1 MFLKS
6 LSIINN
12 SEGFV
17 IREIK
22 FHKGVNLILDETSS
36 ADRTESGNNVGKTT
50 VFRLIDFC
58 LCGDGKNI
66 YTDTEFNNTNEAV
79 EQFLTTNDII
89 IKLVLVPEIGNESEE
104 IVIERNF
111 LSRNKAV
118 KRIKRINGVDYTSKG
133 FEQELKSLLFGD
145 CTEKP
150 TFRQIISKNIRYEK
164 NRLVNTLKVLNQ
176 NTKFEEYETLF
187 LFWLGVDFSESGR
200 KQQLSSLKKT
210 EEEFQRKM
218 HKTTDLAKISQALSV
233 INSSI
238 EELEKK
244 KDDFQ
249 LNDNYSKDIEEL
261 NNIKF
266 KESQIS
272 TNISRLEFRR
282 DLINENVS
290 ALNSKQANIDTEAIK
305 VVYQEAKAI
314 IPNLQKSFENTLR
327 FHNQMI
333 DNKIK
338 FLTKDLDGL
347 LSEIDSLKLELNAW
361 LEKDKSLSFRLKS
374 LGVLEGLE
382 EIIKQLNIEYERK
395 GNYEEQKRLLEDSER
410 RLKQYEDELSEI
422 NKGLSNQKEFI
433 TNRVK
438 HFNTFFAKIS
448 KELYKED
455 FILVDKYNDRALTLT
470 VDTISSNPGTGKK
483 KGQIAA
489 FDLAYAQFAD
499 SLDIKC
505 LHFILQDQ
513 METVHS
519 NQISS
524 LFAKVV
530 EESNCQYVMTM
541 LKDKLPA
548 DLEVLPY
555 IVLTL
560 SQSEKLFKI

>member
-6 LSIINN
+6 LLIINN
-12 SEGFV
+12 TTGTT

-22 FHKGVNLILDETSS
+22 FRKGVNLILDETSS
-36 ADRTESGNNVGKTT
+36 VNRTESGNNVGKTT

-66 YTDTEFNNTNEAV
+66 YTDTEFNNTNEVV
-79 EQFLTTNDII
+79 ERFLITNDII
-89 IKLVLVPEIGNESEE
+89 IKLVLVPELGNESDE

-111 LSRNKAV
+111 LSRNNSV
-118 KRIKRINGVDYTSKG
+118 KRINGVDYTFKD
-133 FEQELKSLLFGD
+133 FEQKLKSLLFGN
-145 CTEKP
+145 CAEKP
-150 TFRQIISKNIRYEK
+150 SFRQLISKNIRYEK
-164 NRLVNTLKVLNQ
+164 NRLVNTIKVLHQ
-176 NTKFEEYETLF
+176 NTKFEEYEPLF
-187 LFWLGVDFSESGR
+187 MFWLGVDFSESGR
-200 KQQLSSLKKT
+200 KQQLLSLKKT
-210 EEEFQRKM
+210 EEGFQRKM
-218 HKTTDLAKISQALSV
+218 RKTTDLAKISQALSV

-272 TNISRLEFRR
+272 AIISRLEFRR

-314 IPNLQKSFENTLR
+314 IPNLQKSFEDTLQ

-333 DNKIK
+333 DNKIR

-347 LSEIDSLKLELNAW
+347 LTEIDNYKSELNVL
-361 LEKDKSLSFRLKS
+361 LEKDKGLSFKLKS

-410 RLKQYEDELSEI
+410 RLKQYEDELSDI
-422 NKGLSNQKEFI
+422 NNGISNQKEFI

-489 FDLAYAQFAD
+489 FDLAYVQFAD

-524 LFAKVV
+524 LFARVV
-530 EESNCQYVMTM
+530 EECNCQYVMTM
-541 LKDKLPA
+541 LKDKLPT
-548 DLEVLPY
+548 DMDVSPY
-555 IVLTL
+555 VVLTL
-560 SQSEKLFKI
+560 SQSDKLFRI

>member
-12 SEGFV
+12 SEGSV

-58 LCGDGKNI
+58 LYGDGKNI

-118 KRIKRINGVDYTSKG
+118 KRINGADYTSKG

-145 CTEKP
+145 CAEKP

-164 NRLVNTLKVLNQ
+164 NRLVNTIKVLHQ
-176 NTKFEEYETLF
+176 NTNCEEYETLF

-314 IPNLQKSFENTLR
+314 IPNLQKSFEDTLR

-347 LSEIDSLKLELNAW
+347 LSEIDSLKLELNAL
-361 LEKDKSLSFRLKS
+361 LEKDKGLSFRLKS

-382 EIIKQLNIEYERK
+382 EIIKQLNTEYERK
-395 GNYEEQKRLLEDSER
+395 GNYEEQKRLLEDSEK

-489 FDLAYAQFAD
+489 FDLAYVQFAD

-530 EESNCQYVMTM
+530 DESNCQYVMTM
-541 LKDKLPA
+541 LKDKLPT
-548 DLEVLPY
+548 DMDVSPY
-555 IVLTL
+555 VVLTL
-560 SQSEKLFKI
+560 SQSDKLFRI

>member
-12 SEGFV
+12 GESSV

-36 ADRTESGNNVGKTT
+36 ADKTESGNNVGKTT

-66 YTDTEFNNTNEAV
+66 YTDTEFGNTNVEV

-89 IKLVLVPEIGNESEE
+89 IKLVLTPGLDNESEE

-118 KRIKRINGVDYTSKG
+118 KRINGEDCSAKE
-133 FEQELKSLLFGD
+133 FELKLKSLLFGE
-145 CTEKP
+145 CSEKP

-164 NRLVNTLKVLNQ
+164 NRLVNTIKVLHQ
-176 NTKFEEYETLF
+176 NTKPEEYEPLF

-238 EELEKK
+238 DELEKK

-266 KESQIS
+266 RESQIS
-272 TNISRLEFRR
+272 ANISRLEFRR

-314 IPNLQKSFENTLR
+314 IPNLQKSFEDTLR

-333 DNKIK
+333 NNKIN

-347 LSEIDSLKLELNAW
+347 LSEIDSLKLELNAL
-361 LEKDKSLSFRLKS
+361 LEKDKGLSFKLKS

-395 GNYEEQKRLLEDSER
+395 GNYEEQKRLLEDSEK

-489 FDLAYAQFAD
+489 FDLAYLQFAD
-499 SLDIKC
+499 SLDIRC
-505 LHFILQDQ
+505 LHFVLQDQ

-541 LKDKLPA
+541 LKDKLPT
-548 DLEVLPY
+548 DMDVSPY
-555 IVLTL
+555 VVLTL
-560 SQSEKLFKI
+560 SQTDKLFRI

>member
-6 LSIINN
+6 LSILNN
-12 SEGFV
+12 SEGSV

-36 ADRTESGNNVGKTT
+36 VDRTESGNNVGKTT

-89 IKLVLVPEIGNESEE
+89 IKLVLVSELGNESEE

-118 KRIKRINGVDYTSKG
+118 KRINGDDYTAKG
-133 FEQELKSLLFGD
+133 FELKLKNLLFGD
-145 CTEKP
+145 CAEKP
-150 TFRQIISKNIRYEK
+150 TFRQIISKNFRYEK
-164 NRLVNTLKVLNQ
+164 NRLVNTIKVLHQ
-176 NTKFEEYETLF
+176 NTKFEEYEPLF

-210 EEEFQRKM
+210 EEGFQRKM
-218 HKTTDLAKISQALSV
+218 RKTTDLAKISQALSV

-272 TNISRLEFRR
+272 ANISRLEFRR

-314 IPNLQKSFENTLR
+314 IPNLQKSFEDTLR

-347 LSEIDSLKLELNAW
+347 LSEIDSLKLELNAL
-361 LEKDKSLSFRLKS
+361 LEKDKGLSFKLKS

-382 EIIKQLNIEYERK
+382 EIIKQLNTEYERK
-395 GNYEEQKRLLEDSER
+395 GNYEEQKRLLEDSEK

-489 FDLAYAQFAD
+489 FDLAYVQFAD

-530 EESNCQYVMTM
+530 DESNCQYIMTM
-541 LKDKLPA
+541 LKDKLPT
-548 DLEVLPY
+548 DMDVSPY
-555 IVLTL
+555 VVLTL
-560 SQSEKLFKI
+560 SQSDKLFRI

>member
-12 SEGFV
+12 SEGSV

-66 YTDTEFNNTNEAV
+66 YTDTEFNNTNEVV

-89 IKLVLVPEIGNESEE
+89 IKMVLVPKVGNESEE

-118 KRIKRINGVDYTSKG
+118 KRINGVDYTSKG

-238 EELEKK
+238 DELEKK

-272 TNISRLEFRR
+272 ANISRLEFRR

-314 IPNLQKSFENTLR
+314 IPNLQKSFEDTLR

-347 LSEIDSLKLELNAW
+347 LSEIDSLKLELNAL
-361 LEKDKSLSFRLKS
+361 LEKDKGLSFKLKS

-382 EIIKQLNIEYERK
+382 EIIKQLNTEYERK
-395 GNYEEQKRLLEDSER
+395 GNYEEQKRLLEDSEK

-489 FDLAYAQFAD
+489 FDLAYVQFAD

-530 EESNCQYVMTM
+530 DESNCQYIMTM
-541 LKDKLPA
+541 LKDKLPT
-548 DLEVLPY
+548 DMDVSPY
-555 IVLTL
+555 VVLTL
-560 SQSEKLFKI
+560 SQSDKLFRI

>member
-12 SEGFV
+12 TTNTV
-17 IREIK
+17 IREIN

-36 ADRTESGNNVGKTT
+36 ANRKESGNNVGKTT
-50 VFRLIDFC
+50 VFRLVDFC

-66 YTDTEFNNTNEAV
+66 YTDTEFGNTNVEI

-89 IKLVLVPEIGNESEE
+89 IKLVLVPELDNASEE

-111 LSRNKAV
+111 LSRKQSL
-118 KRIKRINGVDYTSKG
+118 RRINGENYTSKN
-133 FEQELKSLLFGD
+133 FEQTLKNLLFGD
-145 CTEKP
+145 CAEKP
-150 TFRQIISKNIRYEK
+150 TFRQLISKNIRYEK
-164 NRLVNTLKVLNQ
+164 NRLVNTIKVLHQ
-176 NTKFEEYETLF
+176 NTNFEEYESLF

-200 KQQLSSLKKT
+200 KQQLYSLKKT
-210 EEEFQRKM
+210 EENFQTKM
-218 HKTTDLAKISQALSV
+218 HKSTDMAKISQALSV
-233 INSSI
+233 IESSI
-238 EELEKK
+238 KELENKK
-244 KDDFQ
+244 NDFQ
-249 LNDNYSKDIEEL
+249 LNDNYNKDIEEL
-261 NNIKF
+261 NNLKF

-272 TNISRLEFRR
+272 AIISRLEFRR
-282 DLINENVS
+282 DLINENVN
-290 ALNSKQANIDTEAIK
+290 ALNSKQVNIDTEAIK
-305 VVYQEAKAI
+305 VVYEEAKAI
-314 IPNLQKSFENTLR
+314 IPNLQKSFEDTLR

-333 DNKIK
+333 GNKIK
-338 FLTKDLDGL
+338 FLTNNLDEL
-347 LSEIDSLKLELNAW
+347 LSEINNYKIELNVL
-361 LEKDKSLSFRLKS
+361 LEKDKDLSNKLKS

-382 EIIKQLNIEYERK
+382 EIIRQLNIEYERK

-410 RLKQYEDELSEI
+410 RLAQFEEELNEI
-422 NKGLSNQKEFI
+422 NKGISNQKEFI

-438 HFNTFFAKIS
+438 HFNIFFTKIS
-448 KELYKED
+448 KELYDED
-455 FILVDKYNDRALTLT
+455 FILVDKYNDRALTLI

-483 KGQIAA
+483 KGQMAS
-489 FDLAYAQFAD
+489 FDLSYVQYAD

-541 LKDKLPA
+541 LKDKLPT
-548 DLEVLPY
+548 DMDVSPY
-555 IVLTL
+555 VVLTL
-560 SQSEKLFKI
+560 SQSNKLFRI

>member
-12 SEGFV
+12 GEGSV

-36 ADRTESGNNVGKTT
+36 ADKTESGNNVGKTT

-66 YTDTEFNNTNEAV
+66 YTDTEFGNTNEEV
-79 EQFLTTNDII
+79 EQFLMTNDII
-89 IKLVLVPEIGNESEE
+89 IKLVLTPGLDNESEV

-118 KRIKRINGVDYTSKG
+118 KRINGEDCSAKE
-133 FEQELKSLLFGD
+133 FELKLKSLLFGE
-145 CTEKP
+145 CPEKP

-164 NRLVNTLKVLNQ
+164 NRLVNTIKVLHQ
-176 NTKFEEYETLF
+176 NTNCEEYETLF

-314 IPNLQKSFENTLR
+314 IPNLQKSFEDILR

-347 LSEIDSLKLELNAW
+347 LSEIDSLKLELNAL
-361 LEKDKSLSFRLKS
+361 LEKDKGLSFRLKS

-489 FDLAYAQFAD
+489 FDLAYVQFAD

-541 LKDKLPA
+541 LKDKLPT
-548 DLEVLPY
+548 DMDVSPY
-555 IVLTL
+555 VVLTL
-560 SQSEKLFKI
+560 SQTDKLFRI